1 MCDDSRRMFNE
12 SHSEFG
18 HRTFIHSF
26 SFSSKTFRY
35 VFALGKS
42 VDVVRPRLVIS
53 QCIGLAPCRYDGKMV
68 ESPLVS
74 RMKGKV
80 DLVQVCPETAIGLG
94 VPRQPIRL
102 VSMRNSEKKLVQ
114 PSTGLDLTE
123 KMQRYCG
130 SFLMGLD
137 QVDGF
142 LMKSRSPTC
151 ALRDAYHFL
160 DENSV
165 SPLPIK
171 GPGILGEAILAR
183 FSDLAVEDE
192 VRLVDAGVTEHFLTK
207 LYTFARFRELRHEM
221 SSLMQYQAENKLL
234 LMAYGQNKM
243 RLLGNIASNRDKRD
257 VEYVFHQYQY
267 LLRSIFSNHPK
278 RGSSVNVLMHAMGYY
293 KDQMNA
299 EDKKEFLATVNAYR
313 DGVAPLG
320 ECLDLMRTFNLR
332 FGNDYLS
339 RQTFFEPFPRELVA
353 GSLADPGV

>member
-1 MCDDSRRMFNE
+1 M
-12 SHSEFG
+12 
-18 HRTFIHSF
+18 
-26 SFSSKTFRY
+26 
-35 VFALGKS
+35 
-42 VDVVRPRLVIS
+42 DVVRPRLVIS
-53 QCIGLAPCRYDGKMV
+53 QCIGLAPCRYDGKMI

-80 DLVQVCPETAIGLG
+80 DLIQVCPETAIGLG

-102 VSMRNSEKKLVQ
+102 VSMRSSEQKLVQ

-151 ALRDAYHFL
+151 ALRDAFRFL
-160 DENSV
+160 DETSV

-171 GPGILGEAILAR
+171 GPGLLGEAVLAR

-192 VRLVDAGVTEHFLTK
+192 IRLVDASVAEHFLTK
-207 LYTFARFRELRHEM
+207 LYTFARFRELHHEM

-257 VEYVFHQYQY
+257 VEDVFHQYQY
-267 LLRSIFSNHPK
+267 LLRSVFSNRPK
-278 RGSSVNVLMHAMGYY
+278 RGSAVNVLMHAMGYY
-293 KDQMNA
+293 KDRLNA
-299 EDKKEFLATVNAYR
+299 EEKREFLTRLNAYR
-313 DGVAPLG
+313 EGGSSLTG
-320 ECLDLMRTFNLR
+320 CLDLMRSFNLR
-332 FGNDYLS
+332 LGNDYLS
-339 RQTFFEPFPRELVA
+339 RQTFFEPFPGELVT
-353 GSLADPGV
+353 GSLADPGI